1 MIQSL
6 CVLDARRLFMVS
18 EPIHALPV
26 SKVFS
31 ALETSNNG
39 LTTSEVEARRSLYGS
54 NQLSEPPREPTWRR
68 IFSSI
73 THPMALLLWI
83 AGGISFWLHEP
94 ALGVVIWIVVLIN
107 GAFSYWREYRAEKEM
122 AALSHLLPSYAR
134 VFRDGMEVKV
144 ATSEL
149 VPGDLLVLAEG
160 DNIPADARVVEEY
173 GLRVNNAVLTGEA
186 VPARKTSD
194 ASLLEG
200 ISEVERPNLVF
211 TGTSVVSGTAKGVVY
226 ATGMLTQFGRIV
238 RLTQAVREAPSR
250 LQHELSRLTRII
262 SFIALGLGLVVFGVG
277 VVDVHLGINEA
288 FILALG
294 IIVATIPEGLPATV
308 TLSLAV
314 AAQRLAQKGVLVK
327 KLSILET
334 LEHVSV
340 ICTDKSG
347 TLTQNQMTV
356 HQVWVSGKPMV
367 VTGIGYEPSGDFV
380 PVPGSQGVEKDL
392 QAFMIAAMMCN
403 NSRLSPPAEDH
414 PQWTVLGD
422 QTEAA
427 LRVVA
432 MKSGLEEDGL
442 NKILP
447 RIHELPFDARRKRM
461 STIHQVR
468 SSNIAFPEINSGQQV
483 AFIKGAPREVLQLC
497 AFIRMHGEVISLDDA
512 QRTRILSAN
521 DDYARNALRVLALA
535 YHELPPRV
543 GSYTSD
549 RIETN
554 LVFLGLTA
562 MMDPPRPEVTE
573 AVSTCYRAG
582 VRMVMITGDYGLT
595 AESLARRIGMLTTSD
610 TMIITGADL
619 DALNDI
625 EIRALL
631 DKEVIFAR
639 MAPEHKLRLVA
650 AFQARGDVVAVTGDG
665 VNDAPALRKAD
676 VGVAMGLVGT
686 DVAKEA
692 ADVILT
698 NDNFSTIAR
707 AIEEGRTVYD
717 DLRKFTTYIFSSNV
731 PEILPFI
738 LTALFTPQLMPLALS
753 VKQILAIDLGTDIF
767 PALALGSESPEPD
780 VMERPPRQ
788 KSSPLVDSRL
798 LRRSFLWLGLLEA
811 ILCFIAFYFINFWL
825 DTPFF
830 APLHAIVFSKIPHTS
845 QYALATS
852 VYYAGVV
859 MAQIG
864 NAFACRTERNR
875 GRFLGWLTNPA
886 LLRGIAVEVAILLA
900 LIYLKPLADIFG
912 QIAIPPILWVGL
924 ITFPGIIYGMDWIR
938 KMVIRLGERFAQQ
951 VISSKV
957 IKEES

>member
-1 MIQSL
+1 MIS
-6 CVLDARRLFMVS
+6 D
-18 EPIHALPV
+18 PIYTLPV
-26 SKVFS
+26 SEVFTS
-31 ALETSNNG
+31 LETSPNG

-54 NQLSEPPREPTWRR
+54 NQLSEPPREPAWRKLVG
-68 IFSSI
+68 FLA
-73 THPMALLLWI
+73 HPMALLLWL
-83 AGGISFWLHEP
+83 AGGIALWLGEP
-94 ALGVVIWIVVLIN
+94 TLGIIIWIVVVVN
-107 GAFSYWREYRAEKEM
+107 AAFSYWREYRAEQ
-122 AALSHLLPSYAR
+122 ATASLQHLLPSYAR
-134 VFRDGMEVKV
+134 VIREGAEVKV

-149 VPGDLLVLAEG
+149 VAGDILVLAEG
-160 DNIPADARVVEEY
+160 DNIPADARVIQEY
-173 GLRVNNAVLTGEA
+173 GLRANNAVLTGEA

-194 ASLLEG
+194 ASLRDG

-211 TGTSVVSGTAKGVVY
+211 AGTSVVSGTGRAVVY

-238 RLTQAVREAPSR
+238 RLTQAVREEPSR
-250 LQHELSRLTRII
+250 LQQEMSRLTRTI
-262 SFIALGLGLVVFGVG
+262 SLIALGLGAIVFTVG
-277 VVDVHLGINEA
+277 IIDVQMGINEA

-294 IIVATIPEGLPATV
+294 IIVAAIPEGLPATV

-314 AAQRLAQKGVLVK
+314 AVQRLAQKGVLVK

-356 HQVWVSGKPMV
+356 RQVWVSGKPLV
-367 VTGIGYEPSGDFV
+367 VTGTGYEPKGEFV
-380 PVPGSQGVEKDL
+380 PNPGSEAAEKDL
-392 QAFMIAAMMCN
+392 HALLTAAMLCN
-403 NSRLSPPAEDH
+403 NSRLNPPAPDH

-427 LRVVA
+427 LRVLA
-432 MKSGLEEDGL
+432 LKSGLVEDTY
-442 NKILP
+442 NRSMP
-447 RIHELPFDARRKRM
+447 RIHEIPFDARRKRM
-461 STIHQVR
+461 STIHQVNR
-468 SSNIAFPEINSGQQV
+468 PQDSFHDISSGQQI

-497 AFIRMHGEVISLDDA
+497 TYIRMHGEVIPLDDNW
-512 QRTRILSAN
+512 RTRIFSAN

-543 GSYTSD
+543 GSYTAE
-549 RIETN
+549 RVEVN

-573 AVSTCYRAG
+573 AVSTCRKAG

-595 AESLARRIGMLTTSD
+595 AESLARRIGMLTTSNPL
-610 TMIITGADL
+610 ILTGAEL
-619 DALNDI
+619 ELLNDI
-625 EIRALL
+625 EVQGMLE
-631 DKEVIFAR
+631 KEVIFAR

-650 AFQARGDVVAVTGDG
+650 AFQSRGDVVAVTGDG

-717 DLRKFTTYIFSSNV
+717 NLRKFTTYIFSSNV

-738 LTALFTPQLMPLALS
+738 MTALLTPAVMPLALG
-753 VKQILAIDLGTDIF
+753 VKQILAIDLGTDLF
-767 PALALGSESPEPD
+767 PALALGSEIPERD
-780 VMERPPRQ
+780 VMQRPPRRKLQ
-788 KSSPLVDSRL
+788 PLVDGRL

-811 ILCFIAFYFINFWL
+811 ILCFTAFYFVNNWL
-825 DTPFF
+825 DIPFF
-830 APLHAIVFSKIPHTS
+830 QSLHNSIFSTIPHSS
-845 QYALATS
+845 QNNLAITI
-852 VYYAGVV
+852 YYAGVV
-859 MAQIG
+859 MAQVG

-875 GRFLGWLTNPA
+875 GRYLGWLSNPT
-886 LLRGIAVEVAILLA
+886 LIRGIVIDVVILLG
-900 LIYLKPLADIFG
+900 LIYIKPLANLFG
-912 QIAIPPILWVGL
+912 NVAIPAVLWIGL
-924 ITFPGIIYGMDWIR
+924 ILFPVIIYGMDWIL
-938 KMVIRLGERFAQQ
+938 KMIFRVRERFAHQ
-951 VISSKV
+951 VINSSMS
-957 IKEES
+957 KEEI